1 MLRTSRYM
9 CYRTFNLYRQ
19 YCTCTCISN
28 LGGWGVMVFN
38 ATLNNISVISWYVT
52 LDERCQSRSNQRSVG
67 IYSTSSDQN
76 ILYLV
81 ISYDTCVHQY
91 M

>member
-1 MLRTSRYM
+1 
-9 CYRTFNLYRQ
+9 
-19 YCTCTCISN
+19 
-28 LGGWGVMVFN
+28 MVFN

-52 LDERCQSRSNQRSVG
+52 LDERYQSRSNQRSVG